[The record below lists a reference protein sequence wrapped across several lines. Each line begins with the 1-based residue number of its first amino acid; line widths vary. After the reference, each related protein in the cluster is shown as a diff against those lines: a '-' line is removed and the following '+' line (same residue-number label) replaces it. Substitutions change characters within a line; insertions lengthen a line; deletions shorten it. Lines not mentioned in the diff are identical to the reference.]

1 MLVIIYVLQLHIK
14 SFFISHV
21 FIHPIMIYKLR
32 ANDEELI
39 FLISLQVLATPKIRQ
54 HENNH
59 LRMLYTLLH
68 ICLKKCNIVFTLGK
82 FVGNFSVFSFSIFY
96 SQKASIVLYVMFAWL
111 VSRHVDLISHILA
124 NWVIY
129 IFQQ

>member
-1 MLVIIYVLQLHIK
+1 MLVILYVLQLHIK

-21 FIHPIMIYKLR
+21 FIHPIMIHELR
-32 ANDEELI
+32 ENDKELI
-39 FLISLQVLATPKIRQ
+39 FLIPLQVLATPKIRQ
-54 HENNH
+54 HEKNH
-59 LRMLYTLLH
+59 LRILYTLLH
-68 ICLKKCNIVFTLGK
+68 ICLKKCNIFFTLGK
-82 FVGNFSVFSFSIFY
+82 FVGNFGVFSFSIFY
-96 SQKASIVLYVMFAWL
+96 SQKASIVLYVMLAWL